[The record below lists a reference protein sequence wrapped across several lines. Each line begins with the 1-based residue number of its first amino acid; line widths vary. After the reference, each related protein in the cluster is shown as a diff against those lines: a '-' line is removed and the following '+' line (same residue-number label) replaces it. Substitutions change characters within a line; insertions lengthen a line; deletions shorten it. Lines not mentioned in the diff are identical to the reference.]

1 LALNITKATTIIIN
15 TPKNIV
21 TTSIIFCP
29 LCAGLGL
36 NAIFGLDVKIGA
48 AITAV
53 LSIAIFISKSGQK
66 IPAMLP
72 ILKARPPIAMRI
84 DINVPS
90 PLKISLATSC
100 PRLPVTTSTRQ
111 ILICAPI
118 SIYIYINPHCNW
130 WSSF

>member
-1 LALNITKATTIIIN
+1 
-15 TPKNIV
+15 
-21 TTSIIFCP
+21 
-29 LCAGLGL
+29 
-36 NAIFGLDVKIGA
+36 
-48 AITAV
+48 
-53 LSIAIFISKSGQK
+53 
-66 IPAMLP
+66 MLP

-118 SIYIYINPHCNW
+118 SINIDSKIANAKLDANCAVNTAVCVKNAGPIITFCD
-130 WSSF
+130 F